1 MKNRRYFTCPIQ
13 ALYMMKEFGVEFRT
27 KHRNFDV
34 IFFRDFSK
42 MWVDQ
47 INVDND
53 SGAVRLVDVINCM
66 DESKNRVNDRIY
78 VIEESEA
85 IFEQKKGDIG
95 IQQDHG
101 YLAIAK
107 AQEFEDFEENNGTV
121 SPSRYW
127 KIIMRDNKHF
137 FMGELEN
144 ETQH

>member
-13 ALYMMKEFGVEFRT
+13 AIYMAKEFGVVYIVGDQAHYSY
-27 KHRNFDV
+27 K
-34 IFFRDFSK
+34 DFL
-42 MWVDQ
+42 DHTF
-47 INVDND
+47 NH
-53 SGAVRLVDVINCM
+53 L
-66 DESKNRVNDRIY
+66 NRRERFY
-78 VIEESEA
+78 VAEVSEA

-95 IQQDHG
+95 IQQEHG

-121 SPSRYW
+121 SPSHYW
-127 KIIMRDNKHF
+127 KIIMRDNKYF